1 MGDFEEHR
9 RTAILAGL
17 IVAIDGGYVLYLLGY
32 PLRIVGLGSGL
43 LCVGTVIIG
52 LAPDIDVW
60 SSVPRRYFGYGLL
73 AGLPAGAAYQVYTNP
88 DLAIAVGHQLV
99 ALVGVDGVPPI
110 IAGST
115 VFLVGAVGIA
125 KSVGYGLD
133 EYVTH
138 RGRFHTV
145 SFWAAI
151 GAIGGAV
158 GFRYFDVPF
167 VIAAVG
173 AIAVV
178 IGAVVHIKIV
188 DGM

>member
-32 PLRIVGLGSGL
+32 PLRIIALGSGL
-43 LCVGTVIIG
+43 LFVGTVIVG

-73 AGLPAGAAYQVYTNP
+73 AGLPAGAVYQVYTNP

-99 ALVGVDGVPPI
+99 ALVGINEVPPI
-110 IAGST
+110 VAGST
-115 VFLVGAVGIA
+115 VFVAGAVGVA
-125 KSVGYGLD
+125 KSVGYGVD

-138 RGRFHTV
+138 RGRFHTM

-151 GAIGGAV
+151 GAIGGGV
-158 GFRYFDVPF
+158 GHLYYDVPL
-167 VIAAVG
+167 V
-173 AIAVV
+173 IAVV
-178 IGAVVHIKIV
+178 SVVGVIIGAMVHIKVV
-188 DGM
+188 DEI